1 MTVKTFLNSI
11 GGELVPTVTGQVY
24 PMYDPAT
31 GEVVAYAQQS
41 SAEDVRNAC
50 AAAASAFRQTG
61 WGRDSALRGRVFL
74 DAARLLLEHREELAR
89 LYSRNNGK
97 AITEARSEL
106 TSCADIFTYTAG
118 AARSIFGRTIDPV
131 PNAFSAMVREPI
143 GVVGVISPWNWPIQ
157 LMVREMVPALAAGNA
172 VVLKPASLTAAISMA
187 VVELLN
193 SIAELPRGIINAVT
207 GPGGSVG
214 EALVT
219 DRDVGMVSFTGDGS
233 TGKRIARHC
242 ADSLKKVVLE
252 LGGKSPNIIFDD
264 ADLQKAI
271 PAATTAAFITSGQ
284 LCMAGSRLLVQ
295 EGVYDKVIGL
305 MKKSAEDL
313 KVGNGLDEATWMGP
327 LVSKQQMESVLNY
340 IDIGKK

>member
-1 MTVKTFLNSI
+1 
-11 GGELVPTVTGQVY
+11 
-24 PMYDPAT
+24 
-31 GEVVAYAQQS
+31 
-41 SAEDVRNAC
+41 
-50 AAAASAFRQTG
+50 
-61 WGRDSALRGRVFL
+61 
-74 DAARLLLEHREELAR
+74 
-89 LYSRNNGK
+89 
-97 AITEARSEL
+97 
-106 TSCADIFTYTAG
+106 
-118 AARSIFGRTIDPV
+118 
-131 PNAFSAMVREPI
+131 
-143 GVVGVISPWNWPIQ
+143 
-157 LMVREMVPALAAGNA
+157 MVREMVPALAAGNA